1 MTVREVGGPFGHLPR
16 VSPNSLEDLPRSTH
30 RAARR
35 ARSFGWW
42 GASSSHMRRRGM
54 RPWLQC
60 RERGPGPVPRPAK
73 LVKAAGAGWSL
84 CASTAPSTSMTSSLG
99 PATWFQVSIIARM
112 NSAVLKAISD
122 LKESA
127 WSPIHLRRQSGTKTC
142 NCQNAIFADAEVT
155 DGHPLGTPTVQID
168 QQRGA
173 SIGRPGLG
181 TAFDA
186 NPMVYLPTGRPDMTP
201 SPPMASSGVRRIPHR
216 IARRT
221 PSRRLG
227 SIAVLSA
234 VLAASSGR
242 GHDSVSARHK
252 TLCKA
257 QVHPVHRKDAA
268 ALTHS
273 DREDDIP

>member
-1 MTVREVGGPFGHLPR
+1 MKSAVRSGHLPR

-73 LVKAAGAGWSL
+73 LVKAAGAGWSP
-84 CASTAPSTSMTSSLG
+84 CASTAPSTSMTSSPG

-127 WSPIHLRRQSGTKTC
+127 WSPIHLTKAIWDEDAQLSKRHLCRRRS
-142 NCQNAIFADAEVT
+142 D
-155 DGHPLGTPTVQID
+155 
-168 QQRGA
+168 
-173 SIGRPGLG
+173 
-181 TAFDA
+181 
-186 NPMVYLPTGRPDMTP
+186 
-201 SPPMASSGVRRIPHR
+201 RR
-216 IARRT
+216 
-221 PSRRLG
+221 S
-227 SIAVLSA
+227 
-234 VLAASSGR
+234 
-242 GHDSVSARHK
+242 SARHSDCSNRP
-252 TLCKA
+252 TTR
-257 QVHPVHRKDAA
+257 RKHWSPRAG
-268 ALTHS
+268 HS
-273 DREDDIP
+273 IRRESDGVPANG